1 MTIRLMSIDDYDQ
14 VFSLWSKTEGMGL
27 RSLDDSKEG
36 ISLFLKR
43 NPNTNFVCVDN
54 DMVIGAILSG
64 HDGRRAYIYHAVV
77 DKNYRRLGIGS
88 SLVEKVLV
96 SLEKEGIK
104 KVALVV
110 YSNNNEGN
118 TFWEKMNFTTR
129 VDLTYRN
136 KVIDNTN
143 I

>member
-1 MTIRLMSIDDYDQ
+1 MSIDDYDQ
-14 VFSLWSKTEGMGL
+14 LFSLWTKTEGMGL

-36 ISLFLKR
+36 ISFFLKR
-43 NPNTNFVCVDN
+43 NPNTNFVCVDK
-54 DMVIGAILSG
+54 DKVIGAILSG

-77 DKNYRRLGIGS
+77 DKYYRRLGVGS

-96 SLEKEGIK
+96 SLEEEGIK

-110 YSNNNEGN
+110 YANNDEGN
-118 TFWEKMNFTTR
+118 VFWEKMGFTTR

-136 KVIDNTN
+136 KVIDINN

>member
-1 MTIRLMSIDDYDQ
+1 VTIRLMSIDDYDQ
-14 VFSLWSKTEGMGL
+14 LFSLWTKTEGMGL

-36 ISLFLKR
+36 ISFFLKR
-43 NPNTNFVCVDN
+43 NPNTNFVCVDK
-54 DMVIGAILSG
+54 DKVIGAILSG

-77 DKNYRRLGIGS
+77 DKYYRRLGVGS

-96 SLEKEGIK
+96 SLEEEGIK

-110 YSNNNEGN
+110 YANNDEGN
-118 TFWEKMNFTTR
+118 VFWEKMGFTTR

-136 KVIDNTN
+136 KVIDINN